1 MLNYTQCLTTIFL
14 PPGKKIIKKI
24 LINKVSTCPTRPLK
38 TSILSKEKVST
49 LKLIDF

>member
-24 LINKVSTCPTRPLK
+24 LINKVSTRPLK